1 MNYRILLLTIVM
13 LALVGAVSAATEN
26 VSAGSSLVCKGPYD
40 ILVSLGIEYI
50 LPITQARVFY
60 NWISVIGLTCIA
72 AMASQRTTRFF
83 GILVPVF
90 AALFMYFGW
99 FTMNDPASPEKLW
112 GVVVIATVIAVAVY
126 MKGSLHE
133 RFGIAGPGAMVFNV
147 VFYIIILQA
156 VVGFVNS
163 TAIWS
168 GAQAAPSTT
177 SEYTNVELTQ
187 KMTDVNENA
196 GAIDTLSAD
205 ASMLM
210 GLAIGVIKMFVSMA
224 FALAAFT
231 VVIGLLYPWIPS
243 SIYGAGFLVL
253 MQLGIYLMYYIGAMA
268 FFRNSTVGA
277 DF

>member
-50 LPITQARVFY
+50 LPIAQARVFY